1 MRCLSCGTENP
12 NHVTFCLQ
20 CALPF
25 GNPCV
30 GCGAANLARARF
42 CAHCGLRLG
51 GQPSEQATDITGTVE
66 SGRKASPTDREAER
80 RHVTVL
86 FCDLVGSTA
95 LSERLDPEDF
105 RRVVLQF
112 QQVCSEAV
120 SRYEGHIGQYLG
132 DGVLVFFGYP
142 LAHEDDVQRAVRTGL
157 VILSELKQLS
167 HSLQQEDGADLSAR
181 IGIHTGQVVVGEVGG
196 GLWRE
201 HSAVGETPNLAARV
215 QSLAEPNTLLITG
228 ATHRLVGPHF
238 TCQDLGMH
246 SLKGLAR
253 PVQLFRVLGESGI
266 ETRMQ
271 AARIAGITAL
281 VGREREMGLLTE
293 CWQRV
298 QAGKGQLVL
307 LSGEPGIGKSR
318 LVEELKARLTGELSS
333 VLESYCLAYQRSTAF
348 APLAHLLERT
358 CGLTKGDSPQEK
370 LAKLRTSLERVGLDG
385 KEAVP
390 LLAPL
395 VTLAPEAGYTPL
407 VLDPLRQRQL
417 TLTTLTEW
425 LTGMTKQGPVLV
437 IVEDLHWADP
447 SSLEWLGL
455 VVSQLST
462 CRLMLLLTFRPDF
475 RPPWPASDDAHSV
488 VLTRLAQ
495 EQTAALATR
504 VAHNRSLPD
513 EVLREV
519 VKRTDGVPLFVEE
532 MTKMLLESGLL
543 TLVNGS
549 YELTGPLPAQAIP
562 TTVQDSLMARLD
574 RLGQAKTV
582 AQIGAT
588 IGREFRHEVLRAV
601 AGMDEAQLERDLSR
615 IIEADLITRDGL
627 PPQATYLFNHA
638 LIQDSAYQ
646 SLLKTTREQF
656 HQRIAGVLV
665 ERFPEVAETQPEVLA
680 QHFTAAGFA
689 RQAVGYW
696 EKAGQRAAERAAHA
710 EAIRHIRAGIELCPR
725 IREDTARNSLEVRL
739 QVLLGLSITAS
750 SGYAVPQVG
759 EAYQRARELCDLLG
773 NTADQYPVLRNL
785 CTFYIVRDELNSAKE
800 YAERCLRLGLET
812 DRADYVIE
820 GYNILGYALSY
831 MGELKKGTE
840 FLEKAVEEYHSRK
853 GKRLTYGTAQDPA
866 VASFCLLALN
876 RWMLGD
882 STQAAQY
889 KQKALELAEDLKQ
902 PFVLAYA
909 HCYVAMYHNLLCEF
923 SSAAHHA
930 GVTLEISQRHGFL
943 AWLSWGSLQLA
954 IASGRMGGG
963 GEAIAQLTQTLAMQE
978 MAGAEIA
985 MSYFLGGLAEVY
997 RVAGRVEEAL
1007 NIVEKAIHHADRH
1020 GERWYESA
1028 LYRMRGEL
1036 RALKEPGAPQAAEAD
1051 FSRAI
1056 KMAQDQGA
1064 KLLELQGALRLY
1076 ALCLDHGRPEPTPGT
1091 LQKACNSFA
1100 PDALDIPELQE
1111 ARALLSRSH
1120 AAT

>member
-20 CALPF
+20 CALPL
-25 GNPCV
+25 GNPCA
-30 GCGAANLARARF
+30 GCGAANPAQARF

-51 GQPSEQATDITGTVE
+51 GQPSEQATGTRDAVE
-66 SGRKASPTDREAER
+66 SGRKAGPTERDAER
-80 RHVTVL
+80 RQVTVL
-86 FCDLVGSTA
+86 FCDLMGSTA

-105 RRVVLQF
+105 RRIVLQY

-120 SRYEGHIGQYLG
+120 SRYEGHIGHYLG
-132 DGVLVFFGYP
+132 DGVLVYFGYP
-142 LAHEDDVQRAVRTGL
+142 LAHEDEAQRAVRTGL
-157 VILSELKQLS
+157 VILTELKKLS
-167 HSLQQEDGADLSAR
+167 HRLQQEDGADLSAR
-181 IGIHTGQVVVGEVGG
+181 IGIHTGQVIVGEVGG
-196 GLWRE
+196 GTWRE

-215 QSLAEPNTLLITG
+215 QILAEPNTLLITG
-228 ATHRLVGPHF
+228 ATHRLVGAHF

-253 PVQLFRVLGESGI
+253 PVHLFRVLGESGI

-281 VGREREMGLLTE
+281 VGREHEMELLTQ

-307 LSGEPGIGKSR
+307 LGGEPGIGKSR
-318 LVEELKARLTGELSS
+318 LVEELKARLTGESSS
-333 VLESYCLAYQRSTAF
+333 VLESYCLAYQRNTAF
-348 APLAHLLERT
+348 ASLVHLLQRT
-358 CGLTKGDSPQEK
+358 CGLSEGDSPQEK
-370 LAKLRTSLERVGLDG
+370 LVKLRTSLERVGVDS
-385 KEAVP
+385 KEAVA

-407 VLDPLRQRQL
+407 ALDPLRQRQL
-417 TLTTLTEW
+417 TLTTLTAW
-425 LTGMTKQGPVLV
+425 LTGTAKQEPVLF
-437 IVEDLHWADP
+437 IMEDLQWADP
-447 SSLEWLGL
+447 SSLEVLGL

-475 RPPWPASDDAHSV
+475 RPPWPASDDVHSV
-488 VLTRLAQ
+488 VLTRLAH
-495 EQTAALATR
+495 EQTATLATR

-513 EVLREV
+513 EVLQEV

-532 MTKMLLESGLL
+532 MTKMLLESGILKP
-543 TLVNGS
+543 VNGS
-549 YELTGPLPAQAIP
+549 YELTGPLRAQAVP
-562 TTVQDSLMARLD
+562 STVQDSLMARLD
-574 RLGQAKTV
+574 RLDQAKTV
-582 AQIGAT
+582 AQIGAA
-588 IGREFRHEVLRAV
+588 IGRDFRHEVLRAV
-601 AGMDEAQLERDLSR
+601 VGMDELDLERDLSR
-615 IIEADLITRDGL
+615 LIEADLITRDGL
-627 PPQATYLFNHA
+627 PPQATYTFNHA

-656 HQRIAGVLV
+656 HRRIAGVLV

-696 EKAGQRAAERAAHA
+696 EKAGQRAAERAAHT
-710 EAIRHIRAGIELCPR
+710 EAIGHIRAGLELCPR
-725 IREDTARNSLEVRL
+725 IPEDTVRYSLEVRL

-800 YAERCLRLGLET
+800 RAERCLHLGLET
-812 DRADYVIE
+812 DRDDYLIE

-840 FLEKAVEEYHSRK
+840 LLEKAVEEYHSRK

-882 STQAAQY
+882 CTQAAQY
-889 KQKALELAEDLKQ
+889 KQKALELAEELKQ

-943 AWLSWGSLQLA
+943 AWLSWGVLQLA
-954 IASGRMGGG
+954 IARGRMGGG
-963 GEAIAQLTQTLAMQE
+963 DEAIAQLTQTLAMQQ

-997 RVAGRVEEAL
+997 RVAGRVKEAL
-1007 NIVEKAIHHADRH
+1007 DTVEIAIKHADGH
-1020 GERWYESA
+1020 GELWYESV
-1028 LYRMRGEL
+1028 LYRTRGEL
-1036 RALKEPGAPQAAEAD
+1036 QALGGPGAAEAD
-1051 FSRAI
+1051 FNRAVEI
-1056 KMAQDQGA
+1056 ARKQGA
-1064 KLLELQGALRLY
+1064 KLLELQAALRLH
-1076 ALCLDHGRPEPTPGT
+1076 ALCLDHGRPEPSRGM
-1091 LQKACNSFA
+1091 LEKAHKSFA
-1100 PDALDIPELQE
+1100 PDAPDTPELQE
-1111 ARALLSRSH
+1111 ARTLLSRSH